1 VTVGIGFSLFLF
13 VIGAILTLAVAV
25 STEASVISPD

>member
-13 VIGAILTLAVAV
+13 VIGAILALAVAV